1 MDSSPIREPVV
12 YFLLS
17 YGTWHLQNSLTLAY
31 YTVLYNPLQ
40 LESKFLEGLVHILQ
54 FFSWWLLYSFIYLA
68 NIYGILNIV
77 GPVLGTGALKV
88 MINTQCLPSRRAQCS
103 RGDE

>member
-17 YGTWHLQNSLTLAY
+17 SGTWRLQNSLTLAY

-40 LESKFLEGLVHILQ
+40 LESKFLEGSVHIL
-54 FFSWWLLYSFIYLA
+54 
-68 NIYGILNIV
+68 
-77 GPVLGTGALKV
+77 
-88 MINTQCLPSRRAQCS
+88 
-103 RGDE
+103 